1 MFRLPEIDATYC
13 FVQSNDGDYAVQVRY
28 PDESFVI
35 LTDDLTYSGGIDW
48 AASWEAVPEQEV
60 PENVRRELLYA
71 LDGYVDYVLGRE

>member
-1 MFRLPEIDATYC
+1 MRHIPEIDATYC